1 MTLALVLARAKS
13 SLVRER
19 ERERERWAL
28 TVDAATGHS
37 RSGRGFA
44 FGGKVRETRWEGDS
58 DASTDR
64 IETRE

>member
-1 MTLALVLARAKS
+1 M
-13 SLVRER
+13 
-19 ERERERWAL
+19 